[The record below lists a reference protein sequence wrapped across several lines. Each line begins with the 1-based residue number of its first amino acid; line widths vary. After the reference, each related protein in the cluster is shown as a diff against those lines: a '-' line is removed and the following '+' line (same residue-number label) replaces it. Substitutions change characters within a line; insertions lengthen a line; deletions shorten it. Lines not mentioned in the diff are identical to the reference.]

1 MLDIFYPYNRFQ
13 VRVVLRSVVEL
24 RVSLLYLVHLSIN
37 GPRMLSLLILVEQ
50 ATLLEEA
57 GDPHKALD
65 ELSKKESKIVLHL
78 ALICNQPL
86 HQV

>member
-1 MLDIFYPYNRFQ
+1 
-13 VRVVLRSVVEL
+13 
-24 RVSLLYLVHLSIN
+24 
-37 GPRMLSLLILVEQ
+37 MLSLLILLEQ

-57 GDPHKALD
+57 GDPQKALD